1 MEKKE
6 STTTT
11 HRMHDSISERV
22 KIFEPREKT
31 NQNISKSLKLNN
43 TNININTITNDTHK
57 GNTNTE
63 NINNTDNTNNENTI
77 NEKTNTENTN
87 NDNNNNSTSNINNDI
102 KNDDNNKEETTKN
115 EENNKTIKEDGDELD
130 TDEEQENQD
139 IVKEIENITLK
150 DMIVSKYGENDL
162 SDEQLK
168 KISELK
174 AVTDSYLQ
182 KTTTKNRKNSS
193 IVKTLVSKK
202 KNRFCYDGFDL
213 DLTYITPR
221 IIAMGFPSTHLEG
234 LYRNP
239 MEEVQRFLNTRHP
252 SQYKVYNLCAERNY
266 PKNTFYSQ
274 DTFPF
279 EDHEAPP
286 LNLMK
291 EFCEDAKK
299 FLEENEKNIVVIHCK
314 AGKGRTGTLI
324 CCLLLYLNFFET
336 AKESLLYY
344 GIMRAENGK
353 GVTIPSQIRYVNYF
367 EEILTKHLPHPVAFK
382 KKIINKIRM
391 FTLPMFHKVYTPFF
405 KIENNGSEYN
415 SEKKKTTEF
424 KKDELFAVVDFDIEK
439 GFLVL
444 GDVKVTFFR
453 DKLLKKK
460 DKILKFWFNTNFI
473 PYDCNIY
480 QFKKEEID
488 KACKDKQNKYYSP
501 GFKIEIHFNDV

>member
-6 STTTT
+6 STTT

-22 KIFEPREKT
+22 KIFEPHEKI
-31 NQNISKSLKLNN
+31 NQNMSKSLKNN
-43 TNININTITNDTHK
+43 TNININTITNDTPK
-57 GNTNTE
+57 
-63 NINNTDNTNNENTI
+63 DNTNDENTENTI
-77 NEKTNTENTN
+77 NENTN
-87 NDNNNNSTSNINNDI
+87 NDNNINNNDTPNSNNI
-102 KNDDNNKEETTKN
+102 KNDDNKEKITKI
-115 EENNKTIKEDGDELD
+115 EENKINKEDGDELE
-130 TDEEQENQD
+130 TDEEQDNQD
-139 IVKEIENITLK
+139 MIPIKEVENISLK

-162 SDEQLK
+162 TEEQLK

-174 AVTDSYLQ
+174 AVTDNYLS
-182 KTTTKNRKNSS
+182 KTTIRNRKNSS
-193 IVKTLVSKK
+193 IVKSLVSKK
-202 KNRFCYDGFDL
+202 KYRFCYDGFDL

-239 MEEVQRFLNTRHP
+239 MDEVQRFLNTRHP
-252 SQYKVYNLCAERNY
+252 SQYKVYNLCAERSY
-266 PKNTFYSQ
+266 PKNTFYNQ
-274 DTFPF
+274 DAFPF

-299 FLEENEKNIVVIHCK
+299 FLDENEKNIVVIHCK

-367 EEILTKHLPHPVAFK
+367 EEILTKHLPHPVVFK

-405 KIENNGSEYN
+405 KIENNGNEYN

-501 GFKIEIHFNDV
+501 GFKIEIHFIDV